1 MNRPCRRLTGSVRI
15 GAQRGFT
22 LTEAVVV
29 IVVTGAIAAMMAA
42 FIRTPM
48 QGYFDSV
55 HRARLSDLADT
66 ALRRLAADLRRALP
80 NSVRVTSLGGNVY
93 LEFLLTKGV
102 GRYRAAPDSDGGGA
116 VLEFGHA
123 ATPYRFEVLGFMPTK
138 PIVAGDAI
146 VIHNLGP
153 GFGASNAYLGSAGN
167 LRRVSAVSG
176 NNITLSPAVA
186 FPQPSPDAHFHVVE
200 DTVTYACI
208 PNAVHPAAGE
218 VRRYWGYA
226 QTAVQPVS
234 FSSVPNALLAQDVS
248 ACSFAY
254 EPNAPATRS
263 GVVSIR
269 LTLTHTGADSVRLV
283 QQIHVSNVP

>member
-1 MNRPCRRLTGSVRI
+1 MKRPCRRFADNVRS
-15 GAQRGFT
+15 GTQRGFT

-29 IVVTGAIAAMMAA
+29 IAVTGVIAAMVAA
-42 FIRTPM
+42 FIRTPV
-48 QGYFDSV
+48 QGYFDTMQ
-55 HRARLSDLADT
+55 RAQLSDLADT
-66 ALRRLAADLRRALP
+66 ALRRLAVDLRRALP

-93 LEFLLTKGV
+93 LEFLLTKGT
-102 GRYRAAPDSDGGGA
+102 GRYRAAPDSDGGGE

-123 ATPYRFEVLGFMPTK
+123 ATPYRFEVLGFMPTR

-146 VIHNLGP
+146 VVHNLGP
-153 GFGASNAYLGSAGN
+153 GSGASNAYLGSVGN

-186 FPQPSPDAHFHVVE
+186 FPRPSPDAHFHVVE

-208 PNAVHPAAGE
+208 PDAVHPAAGE

-226 QTAVQPVS
+226 PTAVQPVS
-234 FSSVPNALLAQDVS
+234 FPSVPNALLAQDVS

-254 EPNAPATRS
+254 EPDAPATRG
-263 GVVSIR
+263 GVVSIG
-269 LTLTHTGADSVRLV
+269 LTLTYTGGDSVRLV
-283 QQIHVSNVP
+283 QQIHVGNAP